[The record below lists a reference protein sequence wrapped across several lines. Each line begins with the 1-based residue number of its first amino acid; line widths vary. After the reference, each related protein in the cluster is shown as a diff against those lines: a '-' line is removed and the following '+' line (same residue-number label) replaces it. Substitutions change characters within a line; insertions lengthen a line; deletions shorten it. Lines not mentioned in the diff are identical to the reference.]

1 VPVRPN
7 TKEAHVPRFAA
18 NLTLMFNEWPFL
30 DRFDAAA
37 EAGFAAVEYLF
48 PYDHPPEAIAERLAR
63 TGLMQAL
70 FNLPPGNFAAGER
83 GLASLPE
90 RFEDLQDGVRRAL
103 VYAAATGVKR
113 LHLMAGNAERHDP
126 RAVDA
131 FRNAVIWT
139 AGTLAESGLD
149 LVLEPINPRDMPG
162 YFLNDFP
169 FAEKLIRDLALPNLK
184 LQFDI
189 YHRQIMHG
197 DVTMALRRLM
207 PVIGH
212 IQIASV
218 PSRHEPANEELN
230 DPFLFEELDRLGYDG
245 FVGCEYRPR
254 ATTLEGLGWFAPYA
268 VKRPATRRTGADR

>member
-1 VPVRPN
+1 MPWRRGGCRLEHHSN
-7 TKEAHVPRFAA
+7 GRTRAGSTAYRRLTGDCMGQRMPRFAA

-63 TGLMQAL
+63 TGLLQAL

-90 RFEDLQDGVRRAL
+90 RFEDLQDGVRSAL

-131 FRNAVIWT
+131 FRNAV
-139 AGTLAESGLD
+139 
-149 LVLEPINPRDMPG
+149 
-162 YFLNDFP
+162 
-169 FAEKLIRDLALPNLK
+169 
-184 LQFDI
+184 
-189 YHRQIMHG
+189 
-197 DVTMALRRLM
+197 
-207 PVIGH
+207 
-212 IQIASV
+212 
-218 PSRHEPANEELN
+218 
-230 DPFLFEELDRLGYDG
+230 
-245 FVGCEYRPR
+245 
-254 ATTLEGLGWFAPYA
+254 
-268 VKRPATRRTGADR
+268 